1 MAVKAGQGI
10 GLLLTLILIVLLVVY
25 VLPLTG
31 NILYT
36 LLINTI
42 VGFIVIFLVNAI
54 FGLGIR
60 YDLLVLIFVAIF
72 GLLAVAILII
82 LNLLGVGSSN
92 NPVQNNRSRSN
103 RNNDE

>member
-1 MAVKAGQGI
+1 MAIKAGHGI
-10 GLLLTLILIVLLVVY
+10 GLLLTVVLIALILLF

-31 NILYT
+31 GLLYA
-36 LLINTI
+36 LLVNTI

-82 LNLLGVGSSN
+82 LNLLGVGSDRN
-92 NPVQNNRSRSN
+92 VSN
-103 RNNDE
+103 RKT

>member
-1 MAVKAGQGI
+1 MAIKAGHGI
-10 GLLLTLILIVLLVVY
+10 GLLLTLVLIALVILV

-36 LLINTI
+36 LLVNTL
-42 VGFIVIFLVNAI
+42 VGFVVIFLVNAI

-60 YDLLVLIFVAIF
+60 YDLLVLIFVAVF

-82 LNLLGVGSSN
+82 LNLMGVSSD
-92 NPVQNNRSRSN
+92 
-103 RNNDE
+103 RNVLKGKKT

>member
-92 NPVQNNRSRSN
+92 SPVKNTRSRSN

>member
-1 MAVKAGQGI
+1 MSDLLEKNTGYGV
-10 GLLLTLILIVLLVVY
+10 GLLLTVILIALIVIFI
-25 VLPLTG
+25 LPLSG
-31 NILYT
+31 GLLYT

-82 LNLLGVGSSN
+82 LNLLGIGRTNRPNRQSRN
-92 NPVQNNRSRSN
+92 QN
-103 RNNDE
+103 

>member
-1 MAVKAGQGI
+1 LA
-10 GLLLTLILIVLLVVY
+10 TIVLIALIFLL

-31 NILYT
+31 GLLYA
-36 LLINTI
+36 LIVNTI

-60 YDLLVLIFVAIF
+60 YDWIVIIFVAIF

-82 LNLLGVGSSN
+82 LNLLGVK
-92 NPVQNNRSRSN
+92 
-103 RNNDE
+103 

>member
-1 MAVKAGQGI
+1 
-10 GLLLTLILIVLLVVY
+10 LLTIALIAVLFLY
-25 VLPLTG
+25 FLPLTG

-54 FGLGIR
+54 FDLRIE
-60 YDLLVLIFVAIF
+60 YDLLVVIFVALF

-82 LNLLGVGSSN
+82 LNLLGVG
-92 NPVQNNRSRSN
+92 RRIKK
-103 RNNDE
+103 